1 MKNTKTRFAVALG
14 GLVILASGLAFAQFE
29 QGDYSQRKR
38 GEIVQAAAPHLNDGA
53 SYSAEAYPL
62 YPPQLETGL
71 GRDDVEAYCST
82 CHSTRYITMQ
92 PPLPKETWDAEVTK
106 MGKVMGASFP
116 EGVQPR
122 IVTYLQEHYTPETRK
137 R

>member
-1 MKNTKTRFAVALG
+1 VKQTKMRFAVALG
-14 GLVILASGLAFAQFE
+14 GLVILASGFAFAQFE
-29 QGDYSQRKR
+29 QGNYSQKNR
-38 GEIVQAAAPHLNDGA
+38 GEIFQPAAPHLTDGA

-62 YPPQLETGL
+62 YPPQLEAGV

-92 PPLPKETWDAEVTK
+92 PPLPKEVWEAEVNK
-106 MGKVMGASFP
+106 MVKVMGASLP

-122 IVTYLQEHYTPETRK
+122 ITTYLQGHYTPDTRK